1 MFRVSINSWLKLVI
15 LLPDCL
21 WPGCE
26 GRLERNNS
34 QNLHDISLFSLEWIF
49 PHSYLKST
57 LLMWIGSWVK
67 ETRFF
72 CVKFCYETTICIK
85 SILISKKKKM
95 LGLMW
100 AFLFLVL
107 KHMCLKQFV
116 SDCPNKQFL
125 VYVMFDH
132 VTEVP
137 LSTCVTTSYLRCNSV
152 GKEHFTLK
160 KHVTQNCTYKGINS
174 RKRIIETI
182 KQEYQQLQFSN
193 FWKG

>member
-1 MFRVSINSWLKLVI
+1 
-15 LLPDCL
+15 
-21 WPGCE
+21 
-26 GRLERNNS
+26 
-34 QNLHDISLFSLEWIF
+34 
-49 PHSYLKST
+49 
-57 LLMWIGSWVK
+57 
-67 ETRFF
+67 
-72 CVKFCYETTICIK
+72 
-85 SILISKKKKM
+85 M

-107 KHMCLKQFV
+107 KHICLKQFV
-116 SDCPNKQFL
+116 SDCPNKHFL

-137 LSTCVTTSYLRCNSV
+137 LSTCGTTSYLRCNSV